1 MHGIATQAQS
11 RSHDCFFPRRH
22 FVDSRLISSRLIF
35 ARVTVE
41 VFFLDIYGF
50 FRYVLV
56 WFCDRRRVFVARR
69 LFSILRW
76 DLCFRRDGG
85 AFVYLFFLT
94 SLALGV
100 CLASRGPLADFRGRL
115 AGWGHTP
122 VWTLTSTLGL
132 WGLWAL
138 RRGAEDLQ
146 ICISP
151 LCAAAPVMPPTLSF
165 FERFERFV
173 SGSLFH
179 PEMHK
184 ANFLLAV
191 DIAHIPSHPS
201 CL

>member
-1 MHGIATQAQS
+1 MHGITTQAQS
-11 RSHDCFFPRRH
+11 RSHACFFPRRH
-22 FVDSRLISSRLIF
+22 FVDSRLISSRLIV

-41 VFFLDIYGF
+41 VFFLDIYGS

-76 DLCFRRDGG
+76 GLCFSRDGG
-85 AFVYLFFLT
+85 AFVYLFLLT

-100 CLASRGPLADFRGRL
+100 AWHLVGLSRAS
-115 AGWGHTP
+115 AGVLRAGGTP

-132 WGLWAL
+132 WCLWAL

-151 LCAAAPVMPPTLSF
+151 LCAAAPVMPPTFSF
-165 FERFERFV
+165 FERFELFV

-179 PEMHK
+179 PECTK
-184 ANFLLAV
+184 LTSF
-191 DIAHIPSHPS
+191 
-201 CL
+201 